1 MNDLRFAFRQLMKNR
16 GFTAVA
22 VLTLALC
29 LGANLVIF
37 AVVDSV
43 LLRPL
48 PFRQPDR
55 LVTTINAYPKAGVPR
70 SGSSLPNYYD
80 RREAIAAFEKTAA
93 IRGGTVIVG
102 EAGSPDRV
110 QIERVSPDFFA
121 ALGVAPARGRFFTEE
136 ETAYERSGVVV
147 LTDAYWRAHFNS
159 DPNVLGREMRVDG
172 LKSTIVGVLPPGF
185 RYLSS
190 RAQLFFPLAS
200 AADERGIQRRH
211 SNNLQ
216 IVARLKPGA
225 TLAEAQAQI
234 DALNARQV
242 AEDPYSELVKG
253 AGYRTGV
260 FPLHADHV
268 QQIRPTLLLL
278 QGGVATLFLIGG
290 VNLVN
295 LLLIRAS
302 GRAKEF
308 AVRQALGASR
318 WHVVS
323 DVLIETMVLAVA
335 GGMLGL
341 AVGAVGIRSLA
352 MLGTDRL
359 PLGADIA
366 FNARVAL
373 VALAASILAGIAL
386 ALPVMGFNLRGRL
399 ALVLQTESRGGTLG
413 RRAQRL
419 RHAFIV
425 GQVALAF
432 VLLVGAGLLGL
443 SLQRV
448 LAVSPGFQPDHV
460 LTGQL
465 VLPWN
470 NYREPASRLAFLER
484 LLDELRAQP
493 GVTYAGVNSAMPMSG
508 NGDNNAT
515 VIEGHVTQPGESIQ
529 AHYTAGSVGDYWRAM
544 GVPLQEGRF
553 LEAADNHRDQR
564 VCVVD
569 EDFAKRY
576 WPKGG
581 ALGRR
586 IANNPVFTEEE
597 AHTIVGVVGR
607 VKHNELGDTVAQ
619 GAVYYPYR
627 YYAPP
632 GVFLVI
638 RTAMAPQ
645 AFALTLQRTVLR
657 LDPELPV
664 DDLRPMQSRI
674 DESLIPRR
682 SPTLLAGIF
691 AAAALLLA
699 SIGTYGV
706 LAYAA
711 AQQRR
716 EIGVR
721 MALGA
726 QRAHIHGQF
735 LGVGARLLAVGLAL
749 GGFGAWAVGRAMK
762 SVLFE
767 VGAMHAGVLVA
778 TAGVMMIVVLLA
790 CWLPARRAARVD
802 PMEALRYE

>member
-1 MNDLRFAFRQLMKNR
+1 MNDVKYACRKLAKAP

-37 AVVDSV
+37 AIVDSV

-48 PFRQPDR
+48 PFREPER

-93 IRGGTVIVG
+93 IRGGTAIVG
-102 EAGSPDRV
+102 EAGSPERV

-136 ETAYERSGVVV
+136 EMAYERSGVVV

-159 DPNVLGREMRVDG
+159 DPNVLGRDMRVDG

-200 AADERGIQRRH
+200 GAEERGIQRRH

-216 IVARLKPGA
+216 ILARLKPGV

-278 QGGVATLFLIGG
+278 QCGVATLFLIGG

-308 AVRQALGASR
+308 AVRQALGSSR
-318 WHVVS
+318 RHVVRDS
-323 DVLIETMVLAVA
+323 LIETMVLAVA

-341 AVGAVGIRSLA
+341 AVGAVGIRLLA
-352 MLGTDRL
+352 PLGTHRL
-359 PLGADIA
+359 PLGADVA
-366 FNARVAL
+366 FNGRVAL
-373 VALAASILAGIAL
+373 VALAASVLAGVAL
-386 ALPVMGFNLRGRL
+386 ALPVIWVNLRGRL
-399 ALVLQTESRGGTLG
+399 ALVLQTESRGGTVSRG
-413 RRAQRL
+413 AQRL

-432 VLLVGAGLLGL
+432 VLLAGAGLLGL

-470 NYREPASRLAFLER
+470 NYREPATRLAFLER

-493 GVTYAGVNSAMPMSG
+493 GVTYAGINTSMPMSG

-515 VIEGHVTQPGESIQ
+515 VVEGHVAQPGESIQ

-544 GVPLQEGRF
+544 GVPLLEGRF

-627 YYAPP
+627 YYAPF

-645 AFALTLQRTVLR
+645 ALALTLQKTVLR

-682 SPTLLAGIF
+682 SPTQLAGIF

-706 LAYAA
+706 LAYAV

-726 QRAHIHGQF
+726 QRAHIRGQF
-735 LGVGARLLAVGLAL
+735 LGVGARLLAAGLAL
-749 GGFGAWAVGRAMK
+749 GGFGAWGAGRAMK

-767 VGAMHAGVLVA
+767 VGAMHAGVLAV
-778 TAGVMMIVVLLA
+778 TAGAMMMAVLLA

-802 PMEALRYE
+802 PMEALRCE

>member
-1 MNDLRFAFRQLMKNR
+1 MTDLKYACRKLAKAP

-48 PFRQPDR
+48 PFREPDR
-55 LVTTINAYPKAGVPR
+55 LVTSINAYPKAGVPR

-93 IRGGTVIVG
+93 IRGGSVIVG
-102 EAGSPDRV
+102 ETGSPERA

-172 LKSTIVGVLPPGF
+172 LKSTIVGLLPPGF

-190 RAQLFFPLAS
+190 RAELFFPLAS

-234 DALNARQV
+234 DALNTRQV

-268 QQIRPTLLLL
+268 QQIRPTLLFL

-302 GRAKEF
+302 SRAKEF
-308 AVRQALGASR
+308 AVRQALGSSR
-318 WHVVS
+318 RHVAR
-323 DVLIETMVLAVA
+323 DLLIETMVLAVT
-335 GGMLGL
+335 GGILGL
-341 AVGAVGIRSLA
+341 AVGAVGIRLLA
-352 MLGTDRL
+352 LLGTNRL

-366 FNARVAL
+366 FNGRVAL
-373 VALAASILAGIAL
+373 VALAASVLAGVAL
-386 ALPVMGFNLRGRL
+386 ALPVIGVSLCGRL
-399 ALVLQTESRGGTLG
+399 ALVLQTESRGGTVSRG
-413 RRAQRL
+413 AQRL

-432 VLLVGAGLLGL
+432 VLLVGAGMLGL

-470 NYREPASRLAFLER
+470 NYREPASRLGFLER
-484 LLDELRAQP
+484 LLEELKSQP
-493 GVTYAGVNSAMPMSG
+493 GGTYAGINTAMPMSG

-515 VIEGHVTQPGESIQ
+515 VVEGHVAQPGESIQ

-664 DDLRPMQSRI
+664 DDLRPMRSRI

-706 LAYAA
+706 LAYAV

-716 EIGVR
+716 GVGGR
-721 MALGA
+721 LALGA
-726 QRAHIHGQF
+726 QRTHICGQY
-735 LGVGARLLAVGLAL
+735 LRGGGRLAAPGLPP
-749 GGFGAWAVGRAMK
+749 GR
-762 SVLFE
+762 F
-767 VGAMHAGVLVA
+767 
-778 TAGVMMIVVLLA
+778 
-790 CWLPARRAARVD
+790 
-802 PMEALRYE
+802 